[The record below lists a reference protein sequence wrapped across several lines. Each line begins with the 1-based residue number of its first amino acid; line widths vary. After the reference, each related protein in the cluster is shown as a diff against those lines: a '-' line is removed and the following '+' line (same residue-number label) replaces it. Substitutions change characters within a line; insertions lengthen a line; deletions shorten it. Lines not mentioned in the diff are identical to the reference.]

1 MKKLIHLLTLK
12 IKYIVII
19 YIAIQLT
26 LILTTEI
33 AYNSDALYYYQL
45 AQKCVEQNEFYPAP
59 QNLYDDYIVA
69 PLYINV
75 IFLVLKIYNSTVA
88 ISLFNLIVILL
99 QIYRS
104 V

>member
-19 YIAIQLT
+19 YAAIQLV
-26 LILTTEI
+26 LIFTVNVD
-33 AYNSDALYYYQL
+33 YNSDALYYYNL
-45 AQKCVEQNEFYPAP
+45 AQKCVAQNEFYPAQ
-59 QNLYDDYIVA
+59 QNFYDDYIVA

-88 ISLFNLIVILL
+88 ISFLN
-99 QIYRS
+99 
-104 V
+104 